1 MIVVG
6 VVVVLVVVDVGL
18 LLMVVVV
25 VDIFSDD
32 MLEVVLEISDVVFL
46 LVSVVDELVDDSCVK

>member
-6 VVVVLVVVDVGL
+6 VVVVVVVVDVGL
-18 LLMVVVV
+18 LLMV

-32 MLEVVLEISDVVFL
+32 MLEVVLEISDVVIL

>member
-18 LLMVVVV
+18 LLMVV
-25 VDIFSDD
+25 DIFSDD
-32 MLEVVLEISDVVFL
+32 MLEVVLEISDVVIL